1 MTEDIINEGKLLAA
15 YIGGGVMLLA
25 IGILN
30 VASELSK
37 STGKALELYKPL
49 GAYSGKILFG
59 VLSGAIVW
67 VILHYVL
74 KDKEKADSKAGFIF
88 FIAALLL
95 ATLFVFTP
103 FIKLFETD

>member
-1 MTEDIINEGKLLAA
+1 MAA

-30 VASELSK
+30 VVSELSE

-67 VILHYVL
+67 GILHFVL
-74 KDKEKADSKAGFIF
+74 KDKKADAKLGLYF

-103 FIKLFETD
+103 FIGLLK

>member
-30 VASELSK
+30 VASELSE

-49 GAYSGKILFG
+49 GAYSGKITFG
-59 VLSGAIVW
+59 LIGGAIVW
-67 VILHYVL
+67 GILHFVL
-74 KDKEKADSKAGFIF
+74 KDKKADAKPGLYF

-103 FIKLFETD
+103 FIGLLE

>member
-1 MTEDIINEGKLLAA
+1 MVREGKLLAA
-15 YIGGGVMLLA
+15 YIGTGVMLLA

-30 VASELSK
+30 MSAEFSASFKSSLQLSK
-37 STGKALELYKPL
+37 AIGP
-49 GAYSGKILFG
+49 YSGKILFG

>member
-15 YIGGGVMLLA
+15 YIGGGVTLLA

-37 STGKALELYKPL
+37 AIGKALELYKPL
-49 GAYSGKILFG
+49 GAYSGKITFGLICGAVVWG
-59 VLSGAIVW
+59 VL
-67 VILHYVL
+67 YFVL
-74 KDKEKADSKAGFIF
+74 KDKKADAKAGFIF
-88 FIAALLL
+88 FIVALLL

-103 FIKLFETD
+103 FIGLLK

>member
-30 VASELSK
+30 VASELSE

-49 GAYSGKILFG
+49 GAYSGKITIGLIG
-59 VLSGAIVW
+59 GAIVW
-67 VILHYVL
+67 GILHFVL
-74 KDKEKADSKAGFIF
+74 KDKKAEAKTGLYF

-103 FIKLFETD
+103 FIGLLK

>member
-1 MTEDIINEGKLLAA
+1 MTEDIIKEGKLLAA

-37 STGKALELYKPL
+37 AIGKALELYKPL
-49 GAYSGKILFG
+49 GAYSGKITFGLICGGIVWG
-59 VLSGAIVW
+59 VL
-67 VILHYVL
+67 HFVL
-74 KDKEKADSKAGFIF
+74 KDKKADAKAGLIF

-103 FIKLFETD
+103 FIGLLE